1 VTKVHIQ
8 SSHQFIHIQAI
19 PILTLVN
26 AKQNINSTPMF
37 LREKYRIYHP
47 YHLKA
52 RLAPML
58 LKNHQVSQKS
68 SCVIVVTESKEI
80 GITHSAV
87 DSFVSSFSITH
98 RNCFSAKP
106 DGSLKALERVSLL
119 NDRDDI
125 CDTFPSET

>member
-1 VTKVHIQ
+1 MKN
-8 SSHQFIHIQAI
+8 
-19 PILTLVN
+19 PINPINPINPTNPMDQVYVN
-26 AKQNINSTPMF
+26 TQIESTYSEINV
-37 LREKYRIYHP
+37 RN
-47 YHLKA
+47 
-52 RLAPML
+52 ML
-58 LKNHQVSQKS
+58 
-68 SCVIVVTESKEI
+68 KEI